1 MSVRQSIFQRS
12 KKNPILTARDWPY
25 PAHTVFNPGAT
36 RLADGTTLLLCRVED
51 YRGISHLT
59 VARSKNGVDG
69 WEIDPEPTL
78 FPDPENRPE
87 ELWGLED
94 PRIVYMK
101 EQEQYFITYTAYTR
115 SGPGVAI
122 ACTQDFRRFEH
133 GGLIMQPDDKNAA
146 LLSRRYDENFILL
159 HRPVTDHTAGI
170 WIARSPDLMNWG
182 SHELL
187 LPARRGGWWDAN
199 RIGLGCPP
207 IETER
212 GWLVFYHGVR
222 TNGAGVLYRV
232 GLALFDLEHPDIC
245 LLRGDAWI
253 FGPEEPYELDGDV
266 ARVVFPCGYTIGDDG
281 DTLNL
286 YYGAADTCIG
296 LATTRLELVFEWLE
310 EHGSKFVGMA
320 GQPAEQTDHLDQKPM
335 Y

>member
-1 MSVRQSIFQRS
+1 MYSRQTLFTRS
-12 KKNPILTARDWPY
+12 AKNPILTAQDWPY

-36 RLADGTTLLLCRVED
+36 RLKDGTTLLLCRVED
-51 YRGISHLT
+51 FRGISHLT

-69 WEIDPEPTL
+69 WEIDKVPTM
-78 FPDPENRPE
+78 FPDPEHRPE

-94 PRIVYMK
+94 PRIIFMPEK
-101 EQEQYFITYTAYTR
+101 ERYFITYTAYTR

-122 ACTQDFRRFEH
+122 ASTEDFVEFEH
-133 GGLIMQPDDKNAA
+133 GGMIMQPDDKNAA
-146 LLSRRYDENFILL
+146 LLPRTFDGNYVLL

-170 WIARSPDLMNWG
+170 WIARSPDLINWG

-199 RIGLGCPP
+199 RIGLACPP
-207 IETER
+207 IETDR

-222 TNGAGVLYRV
+222 SNGAGVLYRV
-232 GLALFDLEHPDIC
+232 GVALFELEHPDHC
-245 LLRGDAWI
+245 LLRGDGWV
-253 FGPEEPYELDGDV
+253 FGPVEPYETAGDV
-266 ARVVFPCGYTIGDDG
+266 AYVVFPCGYTLADDG
-281 DTLNL
+281 ETLNI

-296 LATTRLELVFEWLE
+296 LATTTLTKVFTWLD
-310 EHGSKFVGMA
+310 EHGSTLVGMA
-320 GQPAEQTDHLDQKPM
+320 GQSAEQTDLVDQKPM

>member
-1 MSVRQSIFQRS
+1 MVLQGSLLNRS
-12 KKNPILTARDWPY
+12 AKNPILTAKDWPY
-25 PAHTVFNPGAT
+25 PAHTVFNPGAV
-36 RLADGTTLLLCRVED
+36 RLKDGTTLLLCRVED
-51 YRGISHLT
+51 YRGISHLN

-69 WEIDPEPTL
+69 WEIDPVPTL
-78 FPDPENRPE
+78 FPDPDVRPE

-94 PRIVYMK
+94 PRIVYMA
-101 EQEQYFITYTAYTR
+101 ETDRYYITYTAYTR

-122 ACTQDFRRFEH
+122 AMTSDFVTFDH

-146 LLSRRYDENFILL
+146 LLSRKFDGNFVLL
-159 HRPVTDHTAGI
+159 HRPVTDHMASI
-170 WIARSPDLMNWG
+170 WIARSPDLINWG

-232 GLALFDLEHPDIC
+232 GIALFDLQNPEIC
-245 LLRGDAWI
+245 LLRGDGWV
-253 FGPEEPYELDGDV
+253 FGPEAPYELEGDV
-266 ARVVFPCGYTIGDDG
+266 AHVVFPCGYTIEDDR
-281 DTLNL
+281 DTLHL

-296 LATTRLELVFEWLE
+296 LATTKISLIFEWLE
-310 EHGSKFVGMA
+310 EHGSSLVGMA
-320 GQPAEQTDHLDQKPM
+320 GQPAEQTDHSDTKPM